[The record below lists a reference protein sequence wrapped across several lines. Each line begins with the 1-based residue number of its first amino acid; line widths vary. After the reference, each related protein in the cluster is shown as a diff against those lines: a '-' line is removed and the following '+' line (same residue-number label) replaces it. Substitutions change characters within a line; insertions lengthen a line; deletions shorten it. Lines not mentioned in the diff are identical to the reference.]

1 MYLVSLLVILIYKVR
16 KLVYQWNVSWLSECP
31 RVSGNQL
38 LQEGL
43 VGWGDMLK
51 KGQLQQGMKTLQSEI
66 EFIYILFGAASSF
79 INEKDIEVLCF

>member
-1 MYLVSLLVILIYKVR
+1 
-16 KLVYQWNVSWLSECP
+16 
-31 RVSGNQL
+31 
-38 LQEGL
+38 
-43 VGWGDMLK
+43 MLK